1 MRYPMP
7 SDTKAKA
14 ADVSQARRRTPLVR
28 WILYGL
34 LTAVIGYFLWICSK
48 NPNFEWDVVAH
59 YFCEDSILH
68 GVKMTLGLTVVSMSI
83 GIVLGLVCALAK
95 LSTSLYFNAIA
106 NVYLWF
112 FRSTPLLVQLLFWYN
127 LAALFPTMSLP
138 GLGSVPTNDV
148 ITPLT
153 AAVIGLSL
161 NEGAFM
167 GEIIRAGLLSVDPN
181 QKETAQA
188 FGMSRR
194 QIMFRILI
202 PQAMTAI
209 IPPTGNQIIS
219 MVKATAMV
227 SIIAM
232 DDLLYSVQTI
242 YNVTFQ
248 VIPLLI
254 VAVAWYLVITSV
266 LSVLQWFIER
276 HFAKGRTNRGDAA
289 QETLSAQ
296 GAES

>member
-1 MRYPMP
+1 M
-7 SDTKAKA
+7 SIQELKE
-14 ADVSQARRRTPLVR
+14 ADVARARRKPPLLR
-28 WILYGL
+28 WALY
-34 LTAVIGYFLWICSK
+34 AVITALIAGFLWICSE
-48 NPNFEWDVVAH
+48 NPNFEWGVVAQ
-59 YFCEDSILH
+59 YFTHESILH
-68 GVKMTLGLTVVSMSI
+68 GIKMTLGLTVISMTLGTI
-83 GIVLGLVCALAK
+83 LGLVCALGK
-95 LSTSLYFNAIA
+95 LSESRFFNALA
-106 NVYLWF
+106 NGYLWF

-127 LAALFPTMSLP
+127 LAALFPEITVPFMGVL
-138 GLGSVPTNDV
+138 PTNDL

-167 GEIIRAGLLSVDPN
+167 GEVIRAGLLSVDPN

-188 FGMSRR
+188 FGMSRS

-209 IPPTGNQIIS
+209 IPPTGNQVIS

-232 DDLLYSVQTI
+232 DDLLYSVQAI

-248 VIPLLI
+248 IIPLLI
-254 VAVAWYLVITSV
+254 VAVIWYLIITSV
-266 LSVLQWFIER
+266 LSVIQWLIER
-276 HFAKGRTNRGDAA
+276 HFAKGRSRKEDIVEQALVEGGV
-289 QETLSAQ
+289 QP
-296 GAES
+296 

>member
-1 MRYPMP
+1 MGSCCAVLY
-7 SDTKAKA
+7 
-14 ADVSQARRRTPLVR
+14 ARLDPPRNQDDAGAHRGFHGDR
-28 WILYGL
+28 DGL
-34 LTAVIGYFLWICSK
+34 I
-48 NPNFEWDVVAH
+48 
-59 YFCEDSILH
+59 
-68 GVKMTLGLTVVSMSI
+68 
-83 GIVLGLVCALAK
+83 CALGK
-95 LSTSLYFNAIA
+95 LSGSRFFNTLSNI
-106 NVYLWF
+106 YLWF

-127 LAALFPTMSLP
+127 LAALFPEVTLP
-138 GLGSVPTNDV
+138 GMGAVSTNTL
-148 ITPLT
+148 ITPLS
-153 AAVIGLSL
+153 AAIIGLSL

-188 FGMSRR
+188 FGMSRL

-209 IPPTGNQIIS
+209 IPPTGNQVIS

-248 VIPLLI
+248 IIPLLI
-254 VAVAWYLVITSV
+254 VAVIWYLIITSV
-266 LSVLQWFIER
+266 LSVIQWMIER
-276 HFAKGRTNRGDAA
+276 HFSKGRSRSTPAA
-289 QETLSAQ
+289 EETLAAEGVSA
-296 GAES
+296 

>member
-1 MRYPMP
+1 MTN
-7 SDTKAKA
+7 SEFKA
-14 ADVSQARRRTPLVR
+14 ADVSRARRPVPWLR
-28 WILYGL
+28 WVLYAAVTAIIL
-34 LTAVIGYFLWICSK
+34 YFLWICSK
-48 NPNFEWDVVAH
+48 NPNFEWGVVAQ
-59 YFCEDSILH
+59 YFTHDSILH
-68 GVKMTLGLTVVSMSI
+68 GIKMTLGLTVVSMVI
-83 GIVLGLVCALAK
+83 GTVLDLICVLGK
-95 LSTSLYFNAIA
+95 LSGSRFFNTLSNI
-106 NVYLWF
+106 YLWF

-127 LAALFPTMSLP
+127 LAALFPEVTLP
-138 GLGSVPTNDV
+138 GMGAVSTNTL
-148 ITPLT
+148 ITPLS
-153 AAVIGLSL
+153 AAIIGLSL

-188 FGMSRR
+188 FGMSRL

-209 IPPTGNQIIS
+209 IPPTGNQVIS

-248 VIPLLI
+248 IIPLLI
-254 VAVAWYLVITSV
+254 VAVIWYLIITSV
-266 LSVLQWFIER
+266 LSVIQWMIER
-276 HFAKGRTNRGDAA
+276 HFSKGRSRSTPAA
-289 QETLSAQ
+289 EETLAAEGVSA
-296 GAES
+296 

>member
-1 MRYPMP
+1 MT
-7 SDTKAKA
+7 DNKNQQ
-14 ADVSQARRRTPLVR
+14 ADVSRARRRVPLVR
-28 WILYGL
+28 WIIYAI
-34 LTAVIGYFLWICSK
+34 LTVVIGYFLWICSQ
-48 NPNFEWDVVAH
+48 NPNFEWDVVAK
-59 YFCEDSILH
+59 YFTDESILH
-68 GVKMTLGLTVVSMSI
+68 GIKMTLGLTVISMTL
-83 GIVLGLVCALAK
+83 GILIGLVCAIGK
-95 LSTSLYFNAIA
+95 LSNSPYYNALA

-127 LAALFPTMSLP
+127 LAALFPTLSFP
-138 GLGSVPTNDV
+138 GLGSVNTNEV

-153 AAVIGLSL
+153 AAIVGLSL

-188 FGMSRR
+188 FGMSRV

-209 IPPTGNQIIS
+209 IPPTGNQVIS

-248 VIPLLI
+248 IIPLLI
-254 VAVAWYLVITSV
+254 VAVIWYLIITSV
-266 LSVLQWFIER
+266 LSVFQWLIER
-276 HFAKGRTNRGDAA
+276 HFSKGRSRQADIVE
-289 QETLSAQ
+289 ETLAEQ
-296 GAES
+296 GIQS

>member
-1 MRYPMP
+1 MP
-7 SDTKAKA
+7 W
-14 ADVSQARRRTPLVR
+14 VR
-28 WILYGL
+28 WALY
-34 LTAVIGYFLWICSK
+34 AVISALIAWFLWICSQ
-48 NPNFEWDVVAH
+48 NPNFEWGVVAH
-59 YFCEDSILH
+59 YFLYDSILH
-68 GVKMTLGLTVVSMSI
+68 GIKMTIGLTVVSMAI
-83 GIVLGLVCALAK
+83 GIVLGLVCALGK
-95 LSTSLYFNAIA
+95 LSGSRFFNALS

-127 LAALFPTMSLP
+127 LAALFPVIAIP
-138 GLGSVPTNDV
+138 GLEPIPTNNV
-148 ITPLT
+148 ITPLS
-153 AAVIGLSL
+153 AAIIGLSL

-188 FGMSRR
+188 FGMSRT

-202 PQAMTAI
+202 PQAMVAI
-209 IPPTGNQIIS
+209 LPPTGNQVIS

-248 VIPLLI
+248 IIPLLI
-254 VAVAWYLVITSV
+254 VAVLWYLIITSI
-266 LSVLQWFIER
+266 LSVFQWLIER
-276 HFAKGRTNRGDAA
+276 HFSKGRSKNPDVIE
-289 QETLSAQ
+289 ETLASEGVQ
-296 GAES
+296 P

>member
-1 MRYPMP
+1 MP
-7 SDTKAKA
+7 LKEILGADVAKA
-14 ADVSQARRRTPLVR
+14 RRKAPLVR
-28 WILYGL
+28 WGIYAVLS
-34 LTAVIGYFLWICSK
+34 AVILYFLWSCSN
-48 NPNFEWDVVAH
+48 NPNFEWNVVAQ
-59 YFCEDSILH
+59 YFTHDSIIH
-68 GVKMTLGLTVVSMSI
+68 GIEMTLGLTVISMTLGTI
-83 GIVLGLVCALAK
+83 LGLICALGK
-95 LSTSLYFNAIA
+95 LSGSPFYSGLSNA
-106 NVYLWF
+106 YLWF

-127 LAALFPTMSLP
+127 LAALFPDITIPYYGTL
-138 GLGSVPTNDV
+138 PTNDI

-153 AAVIGLSL
+153 AAIAGLSL

-188 FGMSRR
+188 FGMSRS

-209 IPPTGNQIIS
+209 IPPTGNQVIS

-232 DDLLYSVQTI
+232 DDLLYSVQAI

-248 VIPLLI
+248 IIPLLI
-254 VAVAWYLVITSV
+254 VAVIWYLIITSV
-266 LSVLQWFIER
+266 LSVIQWLIER
-276 HFAKGRTNRGDAA
+276 HFSKGRNRNSDVVE
-289 QETLSAQ
+289 QTL
-296 GAES
+296 AEEGIQP

>member
-1 MRYPMP
+1 M
-7 SDTKAKA
+7 
-14 ADVSQARRRTPLVR
+14 
-28 WILYGL
+28 
-34 LTAVIGYFLWICSK
+34 
-48 NPNFEWDVVAH
+48 
-59 YFCEDSILH
+59 
-68 GVKMTLGLTVVSMSI
+68 
-83 GIVLGLVCALAK
+83 VCALGK
-95 LSTSLYFNAIA
+95 LSGSRFFNALS

-127 LAALFPTMSLP
+127 LAALFPVIAIP
-138 GLGSVPTNDV
+138 GFEPIPTNNV
-148 ITPLT
+148 ITPLS
-153 AAVIGLSL
+153 AAIIGLSL

-188 FGMSRR
+188 FGMSRT

-202 PQAMTAI
+202 PQAMVAI
-209 IPPTGNQIIS
+209 LPPTGNQVIS

-248 VIPLLI
+248 IIPLLI
-254 VAVAWYLVITSV
+254 VAVLWYLIITSI
-266 LSVLQWFIER
+266 LSVFQWLIER
-276 HFAKGRTNRGDAA
+276 HFSKGRSKNPDVIE
-289 QETLSAQ
+289 ETLASEGGQ
-296 GAES
+296 P